1 MLSYNLNYLY
11 TKIPLSVFKI
21 KIEKEKRDKIFVN
34 DIHLFS
40 LLAYKSNGI
49 FKKTI
54 TFVKQKQNEMTIVY
68 KYFISFY
75 YFYFYFKN
83 R

>member
-21 KIEKEKRDKIFVN
+21 KIEIEKRDKIFVN

-49 FKKTI
+49 FKKATNKSEKVRVGLKI
-54 TFVKQKQNEMTIVY
+54 N
-68 KYFISFY
+68 S
-75 YFYFYFKN
+75 
-83 R
+83 